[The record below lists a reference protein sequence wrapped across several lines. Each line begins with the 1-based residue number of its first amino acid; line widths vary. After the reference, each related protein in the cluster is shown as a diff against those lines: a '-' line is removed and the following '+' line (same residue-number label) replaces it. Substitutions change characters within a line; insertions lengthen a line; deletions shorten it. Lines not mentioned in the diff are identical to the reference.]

1 MQCALNANIFLMLY
15 EKFMSKT
22 GISMA
27 GARPKQ
33 CNVLKDKCW
42 KAYLSSLREKTCAE
56 DKLRD
61 MKKYILIIENH
72 FYCTRRKVEK
82 IETQHVKVEL

>member
-1 MQCALNANIFLMLY
+1 MQCALNVNIFLMLY
-15 EKFMSKT
+15 GKFICKT

-33 CNVLKDKCW
+33 CNELKYKCW

-61 MKKYILIIENH
+61 MEKKY
-72 FYCTRRKVEK
+72 
-82 IETQHVKVEL
+82 